1 MTVNVPIG
9 NNMSRWHV
17 CQYFFPAR
25 DFISPQGEPPWGRT
39 SASRGHFAVL
49 SSSCGR
55 WSRHGREVLLGK
67 QDLSLMNVHER
78 ELEFKL
84 QWRKVFMQQA
94 TFASGTLFGEGLGH
108 ECPRDHH
115 QFTLPPALVTLLSQ
129 FDGPVLFVVRPSG
142 GNSACQTMN
151 IQPIFRLKPG
161 LQANLEQSNLMFH

>member
-17 CQYFFPAR
+17 CQCFFPAR
-25 DFISPQGEPPWGRT
+25 DFISPQAEPPWRRT

-55 WSRHGREVLLGK
+55 WSRRGREVLLGK

-84 QWRKVFMQQA
+84 QWRKVFM
-94 TFASGTLFGEGLGH
+94 
-108 ECPRDHH
+108 
-115 QFTLPPALVTLLSQ
+115 
-129 FDGPVLFVVRPSG
+129 
-142 GNSACQTMN
+142 
-151 IQPIFRLKPG
+151 
-161 LQANLEQSNLMFH
+161 